1 VDAEVEEEEGDLE
14 VEEAD
19 EVEFDVGKYVARN
32 SESRRALAV
41 SMREWGVDMSMAE
54 GFGE

>member
-1 VDAEVEEEEGDLE
+1 M
-14 VEEAD
+14 
-19 EVEFDVGKYVARN
+19 EFDMGKYVVRN

-41 SMREWGVDMSMAE
+41 PMREWGVDMSMAE